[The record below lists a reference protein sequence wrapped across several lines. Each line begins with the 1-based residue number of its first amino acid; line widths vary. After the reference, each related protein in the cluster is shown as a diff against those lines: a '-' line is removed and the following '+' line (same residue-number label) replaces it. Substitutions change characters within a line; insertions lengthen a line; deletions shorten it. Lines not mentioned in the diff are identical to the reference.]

1 MYRPFKLFLLLA
13 LFVLPAPTHADMIA
27 APGSLE
33 FSIKHLSEF
42 GDRDVYEA
50 SIPYSDKYKRFQILL
65 DVVKGTGL
73 NMPDQAF
80 VRVLDSQ
87 EKEIFRARKD
97 DAVIGFEKAQVFTIK
112 YGTLMNH
119 RIGEH
124 SIQQL
129 HSSESK
135 QAVLIQEKIK
145 RGGKIRAVGLIY
157 DEGQFSQQFDIKC
170 DRCELSDL
178 KGDGVQEVVCY
189 PFLGNPVVLSPTD
202 SIDRSEPLDANS
214 WHNFFNQYGDYPGL
228 TDDAEKKAEALIAAN
243 PGKKSTE
250 LYLAHRTLAV
260 IYGKRASKLGRDEW
274 KRSNDEYALAFQAQD
289 LVPFKEKPDE
299 GLGIDGFRL
308 LRRAYKTE
316 GISSYE
322 NYDVN
327 SSGQLTLQHG
337 PTLPVGVASKKAWDM
352 KSNNGFDA
360 TNLISSSKKYQ
371 VNIND
376 QGDDQGWLEVT
387 DLATENQHEVIVP
400 DEGWSWRAIGWL
412 PNRDLYY
419 FVLTQGANT
428 DRGDVLWQYDPTD
441 DSLKK
446 VGLTGSIFLSP
457 NKKWILW
464 SREST
469 FESIGDKTVGANRIN
484 IFNVEKCVN
493 YEIAPGVSDNIF
505 LGWNGQ

>member
-1 MYRPFKLFLLLA
+1 
-13 LFVLPAPTHADMIA
+13 
-27 APGSLE
+27 
-33 FSIKHLSEF
+33 
-42 GDRDVYEA
+42 
-50 SIPYSDKYKRFQILL
+50 
-65 DVVKGTGL
+65 
-73 NMPDQAF
+73 
-80 VRVLDSQ
+80 
-87 EKEIFRARKD
+87 
-97 DAVIGFEKAQVFTIK
+97 
-112 YGTLMNH
+112 
-119 RIGEH
+119 
-124 SIQQL
+124 
-129 HSSESK
+129 
-135 QAVLIQEKIK
+135 
-145 RGGKIRAVGLIY
+145 
-157 DEGQFSQQFDIKC
+157 
-170 DRCELSDL
+170 
-178 KGDGVQEVVCY
+178 
-189 PFLGNPVVLSPTD
+189 
-202 SIDRSEPLDANS
+202 
-214 WHNFFNQYGDYPGL
+214 
-228 TDDAEKKAEALIAAN
+228 
-243 PGKKSTE
+243 
-250 LYLAHRTLAV
+250 
-260 IYGKRASKLGRDEW
+260 LGRDEW